1 MLSSMR
7 LEIQAQ
13 EDARDIGLETMQP
26 VDHGHATV
34 YMHLLSMLMHPGLP
48 DTQTTTTNQSRIK

>member
-26 VDHGHATV
+26 VDHGPPQYICTC
-34 YMHLLSMLMHPGLP
+34 Y
-48 DTQTTTTNQSRIK
+48 QC